1 MKTILALALSFIAA
15 TSFALDIAT
24 TDKKLFQD
32 CEVKSVEKDGV
43 RIMHRDGS
51 AFLDF
56 DTLPIALQ
64 KQYGWTADK
73 SAARKAERAAEAER
87 QRIAAENARRAMEE
101 RAAAIAKEEAEQTK
115 REHLRKANAAAIKE
129 EKVKAENALQMRIA
143 AEAEAKHKADVE
155 KAENAQLKQR
165 AIIISIIALCVIV
178 FWKIAFLPMR
188 LARGKSNYRA
198 VVIMNIVGL
207 FTGAGWLIAL
217 YMALNGGQQPSV
229 VHVTVNNITPPQQPY
244 PVAVP
249 RPVAQVQPVAVP
261 RVVAKPLPPSVN
273 PPPPTA

>member
-1 MKTILALALSFIAA
+1 MKTAHAFVLTFIVAS
-15 TSFALDIAT
+15 SFALDIAT
-24 TDKKLFQD
+24 SDGKLLRD
-32 CEVKSVEKDGV
+32 CEIKAVEKEGLRVSHKDGT
-43 RIMHRDGS
+43 G
-51 AFLDF
+51 FLDF

-64 KQYGWTADK
+64 KQYGWTAEK
-73 SAARKAERAAEAER
+73 SAARKAVRAAEAER
-87 QRIAAENARRAMEE
+87 QRIAGENARRASEE
-101 RAAAIAKEEAEQTK
+101 KASKLRIEQEAERLAAFEKASSEKAKEATAREEETTARNNAE
-115 REHLRKANAAAIKE
+115 
-129 EKVKAENALQMRIA
+129 
-143 AEAEAKHKADVE
+143 
-155 KAENAQLKQR
+155 LKQR
-165 AIIISIIALCVIV
+165 AIIISIIALCVIF

-249 RPVAQVQPVAVP
+249 RPVAHLLPVAVP
-261 RVVAKPLPPSVN
+261 REVAKPLPPSVN
-273 PPPPTA
+273 PPPPPA

>member
-1 MKTILALALSFIAA
+1 MKNTLALILFFIAA
-15 TSFALDIAT
+15 TSFALDIPT
-24 TDKKLFQD
+24 SDGKLLRD
-32 CEVKSVEKDGV
+32 CEIKAVEKEGLRVSHKDGT
-43 RIMHRDGS
+43 G
-51 AFLDF
+51 FLDF

-64 KQYGWTADK
+64 KQYGWTAEK

-87 QRIAAENARRAMEE
+87 QRIAGENARRASEE
-101 RAAAIAKEEAEQTK
+101 RAAAIVKAEAEEVK

-129 EKVKAENALQMRIA
+129 EK
-143 AEAEAKHKADVE
+143 E
-155 KAENAQLKQR
+155 KAEKAKEATAKEEEATARKNAELKQR

>member
-1 MKTILALALSFIAA
+1 MKTVLAFVLLFIAA
-15 TSFALDIAT
+15 SSFALDIAT
-24 TDKKLFQD
+24 SDGKLLRD
-32 CEVKSVEKDGV
+32 CEIKAVEKDGV
-43 RIMHRDGS
+43 RVSHKDGTG
-51 AFLDF
+51 FLDF

-64 KQYGWTADK
+64 KQYGWTAEK
-73 SAARKAERAAEAER
+73 SAARKAERAAEAEK
-87 QRIAAENARRAMEE
+87 QRIAGENARIASEE
-101 RAAAIAKEEAEQTK
+101 RAAAIKAEKAAEASKLRIEQETERLANFEKARAKNAKEAKAKEEEETARNNAE
-115 REHLRKANAAAIKE
+115 
-129 EKVKAENALQMRIA
+129 
-143 AEAEAKHKADVE
+143 
-155 KAENAQLKQR
+155 LKQR

-217 YMALNGGQQPSV
+217 YMALNGGQQPNV

-249 RPVAQVQPVAVP
+249 R
-261 RVVAKPLPPSVN
+261 VVAKPLPPSVN
-273 PPPPTA
+273 PPPPAA